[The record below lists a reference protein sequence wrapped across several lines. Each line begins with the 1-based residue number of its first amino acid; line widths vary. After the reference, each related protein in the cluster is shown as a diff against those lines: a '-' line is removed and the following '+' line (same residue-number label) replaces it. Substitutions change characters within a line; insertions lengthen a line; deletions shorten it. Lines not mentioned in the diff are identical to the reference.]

1 MPCAKGPPAAPA
13 DVAAARA
20 ITDQTDAARF
30 AAWVTDMRDTLRARL
45 WWVAAGVGVFL
56 LLAVVYLR
64 TTDYTYTATFRVV
77 PAPGSTR
84 ESSNLGALTTL
95 ATLTGA
101 TLETI
106 PVTPFRLYL
115 EGIYTRQIAARLARD
130 PAVMRHVFADEWDAS
145 AGAWREPSG
154 LGPSLGKLVD
164 RLTGQRTAAW
174 TAPDAARLQAWI
186 NTNIK
191 IDQTPKTPVVTLL
204 VNDTDPQF
212 ARDFLIRLHQGV
224 DEWVR
229 DRSLKR
235 TAANIAYLDRRLPGI
250 VQADHREA
258 IIATLGDQQQRTM
271 TARNPAPF
279 AAEPFGTVVVSE
291 KPTAPRQLPMLILA
305 MLFGAIITA
314 ALAIIIPRRGQATR

>member
-1 MPCAKGPPAAPA
+1 MNSDPA
-13 DVAAARA
+13 
-20 ITDQTDAARF
+20 IIDQTDAARF

-56 LLAVVYLR
+56 LLAVFYLR

-115 EGIYTRQIAARLARD
+115 EGIYTRQIAAQLARD
-130 PAVMRHVFADEWDAS
+130 PAVMRHVFADEWDAT
-145 AGAWREPSG
+145 AGVWREPSG
-154 LGPSLGKLVD
+154 VGHSLGKLID
-164 RLTGQRTAAW
+164 RLTGQRAAAW
-174 TAPDAARLQAWI
+174 TAPDAARLQEWI
-186 NTNIK
+186 NANIK

-204 VNDTDPQF
+204 VNDPDPQF
-212 ARDFLIRLHQGV
+212 ARNFLVRLHRDA

-229 DRSLKR
+229 TRSLGR

-271 TARNPAPF
+271 TAKNPAPF

-291 KPTAPRQLPMLILA
+291 RPTAPRQMPVLILA
-305 MLFGAIITA
+305 MLFGALIAA
-314 ALAIIIPRRGQATR
+314 ALALVLPRQGQATR